1 MVFVALISWIMTVS
15 AGLYLLAIWLIEYDI
30 TEPGGAV
37 TRLPRTVIS
46 GHGLLATLGL
56 LAWIGYLIVD
66 RDMLG
71 WIALG
76 TLVAVILLGLTML
89 GRWILVR
96 RALTA
101 ALQTRPRDVF
111 APARAAAPAESHF
124 PVPVVVAHGVLAFST
139 ITLVLLTVLG
149 VGGS

>member
-1 MVFVALISWIMTVS
+1 MVLVALISWIMTVC

-30 TEPGGAV
+30 SAPGGAV
-37 TRLPRTVIS
+37 SKLPRTLIS
-46 GHGLLATLGL
+46 GHGVLASSGL
-56 LAWIGYLIVD
+56 LVWIGYLILD

-71 WIALG
+71 WIALATLG
-76 TLVAVILLGLTML
+76 TVIVLGLTML
-89 GRWILVR
+89 GRWIVVR
-96 RALTA
+96 RALGA
-101 ALQTRPRDVF
+101 ALRARPHDVF
-111 APARAAAPAESHF
+111 ARARVAAPAESHF

>member
-1 MVFVALISWIMTVS
+1 MVLVALISWIMTVC

-30 TEPGGAV
+30 SAPGGAV
-37 TRLPRTVIS
+37 SKLPRTLIS
-46 GHGLLATLGL
+46 GHGVLASSGL
-56 LAWIGYLIVD
+56 LVWIGYLILD

-71 WIALG
+71 WIALATLG
-76 TLVAVILLGLTML
+76 TVIVLGLTML
-89 GRWILVR
+89 GRWIVVR
-96 RALTA
+96 RALGA
-101 ALQTRPRDVF
+101 ALRARPGDVF
-111 APARAAAPAESHF
+111 ARARVAAPAESHF